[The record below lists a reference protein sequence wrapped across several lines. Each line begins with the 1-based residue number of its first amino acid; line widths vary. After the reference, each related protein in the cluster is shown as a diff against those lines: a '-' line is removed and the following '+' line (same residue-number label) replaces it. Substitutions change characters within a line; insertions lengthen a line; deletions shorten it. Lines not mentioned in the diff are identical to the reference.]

1 MAIKIRHILL
11 GALLMISIAIVI
23 NVFYKTT
30 KSGYKNNT
38 TTNKEPIYCVM
49 ITGKDKSRWNF
60 AHIAIDNFKR
70 QSHPNK
76 RLIIINE
83 GASLMGT
90 GMEVMVDNILEI
102 KLNDREEKGITL
114 GDMRNIAFEF
124 IPDGAIWTLWDD
136 DDWRSDDYLDYL
148 YTNLQDKDYDY
159 VLFTKRLEH
168 NLNTGFTWIME
179 LKSGFVILFGR
190 KQASG
195 KCRYESK
202 DVNEDVLLKKHIID
216 NLKFKL
222 IENNDPKIYIRMVH
236 KTNTSLL
243 VNQNKSLVK
252 DTSQNK
258 VYYEY
263 DASDGDV
270 QYVKNIVD
278 EKYNLYN

>member
-1 MAIKIRHILL
+1 
-11 GALLMISIAIVI
+11 
-23 NVFYKTT
+23 
-30 KSGYKNNT
+30 
-38 TTNKEPIYCVM
+38 M

-70 QSHPNK
+70 QSYPNK

-83 GASLMGT
+83 GGSLT
-90 GMEVMVDNILEI
+90 GDGDDILEI
-102 KLNDREEKGITL
+102 KLDDRDKKGITL

-124 IPDGAIWTLWDD
+124 IPDDAIWTLWDD

-159 VLFTKRLEH
+159 VLFAKRLEH

-190 KQASG
+190 KQSSG
-195 KCRYESK
+195 KYKYESK
-202 DVNEDVLLKKHIID
+202 EVNEDVLLKKHIID

-236 KTNTSLL
+236 KTNTSIL
-243 VNQNKSLVK
+243 VNQNKSRVK

-263 DASDGDV
+263 DASDDDV
-270 QYVKNIVD
+270 RYVKNIVD